1 MFNAIVGKPHWPRE
15 TMIQDMIFKL
25 EIVLPT
31 KEGEEEPEE
40 DDETLLEE
48 ATESEVETDDEVVED
63 VESKDALHTGV

>member
-1 MFNAIVGKPHWPRE
+1 
-15 TMIQDMIFKL
+15 MIQDMIFKL